1 VKDATDKVRAFHV
14 AMGQPTADRPQ
25 MLTVERVR
33 LRLALIL
40 EEVSELADALG
51 SSGYTVR
58 RIETVIEWLGR
69 DEFKRA
75 QNLTEAADAL
85 ADISYVVAGTAVEMG
100 IPLGEVFDEVHAS
113 NMTKLGG
120 TVREDGKLLKPPGYR
135 PPDIARVLAAL
146 EIRREAELARARAI
160 GRQAAEP
167 TTGPFS
173 DVGFTFTPVNYDAH
187 GRVDTTVPYV
197 DPLVQYL
204 SSGPADDEP
213 DDCPPVVRAHA
224 IGDQVEISHHGV
236 TRIGKVVGLDAVAV
250 DIGEVVA
257 VEPGKARRLA

>member
-146 EIRREAELARARAI
+146 EIRREAELARARSPTSGSRSRRSTTTRTAGSI
-160 GRQAAEP
+160 RPCPTSTRSCSTCRPVRP
-167 TTGPFS
+167 TTNP
-173 DVGFTFTPVNYDAH
+173 
-187 GRVDTTVPYV
+187 TTARRSCAPM
-197 DPLVQYL
+197 P
-204 SSGPADDEP
+204 S
-213 DDCPPVVRAHA
+213 
-224 IGDQVEISHHGV
+224 V
-236 TRIGKVVGLDAVAV
+236 TRWRSATTA
-250 DIGEVVA
+250 
-257 VEPGKARRLA
+257 